1 MAAINRTR
9 VFGLQGKFLLGLILI
24 VLMSF
29 SVLGWF
35 LLSSQWKLLL
45 DDIQRQGEA
54 QAKVT
59 AQASVDHI
67 RRGSFFLLE
76 QLIAKAEYSPLVEF
90 CVIRD
95 PQGNDF
101 VPSNRSIQEKAPGII
116 TIRSDIVDGKENLGF
131 VLIGMRT
138 YSAEREIRAAAIR
151 MIAAFGAALGFIIL
165 LASILLQKSVVG
177 PIHALVRMARK
188 VGARDFIRTD
198 LDRRNDEVGDLA
210 AELNSMSGS
219 LQVAYEGMEE
229 EVAKRTIELH
239 AALAELEAI
248 FQSSLIGIAVLDE
261 NSHVLRYNRQFLEIF
276 GITDVP
282 ESLRLEDV
290 VGEKSIQ
297 DEMMLHYHAAV
308 VRSGVLDVDRALT
321 RRDGSRIWLQIAAK
335 PVNPRDPDAKS
346 VWVFQ
351 DITERKRANEV
362 LRTQA
367 RELQEAKELAE
378 SAARARTEFVARMSH
393 EIRTPLNAI
402 LAMAQIL
409 EETPLTEEQRE
420 YVQTFSNAGEVLLS
434 IINEILDFSKIEE
447 GKLHLDHIPF
457 DAAGVVQD
465 VVRLFQSQAQQ
476 KGIELRCY
484 IHPTLEPCYEGDP
497 VRLRQILMNLVG
509 NALKFTHQGS
519 VTVEADT
526 VDKVGGP
533 LCRFVVR
540 DTGIGIPEDKL
551 GTIFESFTQADTST
565 SRKYGG
571 TGLGLA
577 ISKRL
582 VDLMGG
588 MISVKSAVGKGTEF
602 TVLLPLPP
610 RDSSALESDG
620 MWCPPPGSLLETS
633 HSQLQRDIPQ
643 PQPQMDSSETSP
655 QGEAAVA
662 EFEVEDEDPG
672 EFRILAVDDVEANR
686 RVLELFLRNAPVR
699 LTLASGGAQAIQLA
713 TSRRFDLVL
722 MDVEMPD
729 IDGLEAVRTIREWEK
744 EHGRPPVPIVA
755 LTAHAF
761 AEKQREIEAA
771 GVDGYLAKPI
781 RKEELLKTIDRYRC
795 VPSEAVAAPAPPG
808 LTAATQV

>member
-1 MAAINRTR
+1 MAAVNRTR
-9 VFGLQGKFLLGLILI
+9 LLGLQGRFLFGLIAIL
-24 VLMSF
+24 LASF
-29 SVLGWF
+29 SFLGWF
-35 LLSSQWKLLL
+35 LLQSQWKLLL
-45 DDIQRQGEA
+45 DDIGRQGEV
-54 QAKVT
+54 QAKAT

-76 QLIAKAEYSPLVEF
+76 QLIAKAEYAPLVEF

-101 VPSNRSIQEKAPGII
+101 VPSNRPIQENKPGII
-116 TIRSDIVDGKENLGF
+116 PIRYDIVDGKEDLGF

-138 YSAEREIRAAAIR
+138 YSAEREIRSSAIR
-151 MIAAFGAALGFIIL
+151 MTAAFGAALGFIVL
-165 LASILLQKSVVG
+165 LASILLRKSVVG

-188 VGARDFIRTD
+188 VGERDFVRTN

-210 AELNSMSGS
+210 AELNAMSGS
-219 LQVAYEGMEE
+219 LQVAYDGMEE
-229 EVAKRTIELH
+229 EVVKRTVELH
-239 AALAELEAI
+239 AAMGELEAV
-248 FQSSLIGIAVLDE
+248 FQSSLIGIAVIDE
-261 NSHVLRYNRQFLEIF
+261 EARILRCNCQFLDLF
-276 GITDVP
+276 GISDAS
-282 ESLRLEDV
+282 EDMRLEDV
-290 VGEKSIQ
+290 VGGKSIQ
-297 DEMMLHYHAAV
+297 DEMILHYHAAV
-308 VRSGVLDVDRALT
+308 VRSGVLDVDRALI
-321 RRDGSRIWLQIAAK
+321 RKDGSRIWLQIAAK
-335 PVNPRDPDAKS
+335 PVDPHDPDVKS

-378 SAARARTEFVARMSH
+378 TAARARMEFVARMSH

-420 YVQTFSNAGEVLLS
+420 YVQTFFNAGEVLLA

-447 GKLHLDHIPF
+447 GKFHLDQIPF
-457 DAAGVVQD
+457 DAAGVVHD
-465 VVRLFQSQAQQ
+465 VVRLFHSQAQQ
-476 KGIELRCY
+476 KGIDLRLQ
-484 IHPTLEPCYEGDP
+484 IHPALGPCYDGDP

-509 NALKFTHQGS
+509 NALKFTHEGS

-526 VDKVGGP
+526 VEKAGGT

-540 DTGIGIPEDKL
+540 DTGIGIPAEKL
-551 GTIFESFTQADTST
+551 ETIFESFTQADTST

-588 MISVKSAVGKGTEF
+588 TISVKSILGQGAEF
-602 TVLLPLPP
+602 SVLLPLPA
-610 RDSSALESDG
+610 RDSSALESGDV
-620 MWCPPPGSLLETS
+620 WCPPPGPLVDTAS
-633 HSQLQRDIPQ
+633 SQLQREVSQ
-643 PQPQMDSSETSP
+643 PQAQRDSSKTSLQDVATP
-655 QGEAAVA
+655 SEA
-662 EFEVEDEDPG
+662 EEDLEV
-672 EFRILAVDDVEANR
+672 FRILAVDDVEANR
-686 RVLELFLRNAPVR
+686 RVLELFLRNVPVR
-699 LTLASGGAQAIQLA
+699 LTLAVGGMQAIQLA
-713 TSRRFDLVL
+713 TSRRFDLIF

-729 IDGLEAVRTIREWEK
+729 VDGLEAVRIIRQWER
-744 EHGRPPVPIVA
+744 ENGQLPVPIVA

-761 AEKQREIEAA
+761 AEKQQEIEAA

-795 VPSEAVAAPAPPG
+795 VPSGAAAASSPSG
-808 LTAATQV
+808 LSATVQI